1 MRKKT
6 LLLITLT
13 FLCISANGAT
23 RYVSENL
30 HTFIH
35 SGAGTK
41 YKIIGSVNAG
51 DKIEILQTNKA
62 AGFTLIRDLKG
73 RKGWIN
79 SKYVSQKA
87 GLKER
92 LPKLESKLEKLNIQ
106 LNTSKQNIK
115 SSTNELEKLQNTN
128 LTLKEEL
135 KQIQALNNDLNSK
148 LDTKQND
155 LLMRWFTYGGIV
167 GGVGLFLGLIIPL
180 LIPSRRNKKR
190 W

>member
-1 MRKKT
+1 M
-6 LLLITLT
+6 
-13 FLCISANGAT
+13 
-23 RYVSENL
+23 
-30 HTFIH
+30 
-35 SGAGTK
+35 
-41 YKIIGSVNAG
+41 
-51 DKIEILQTNKA
+51 
-62 AGFTLIRDLKG
+62 
-73 RKGWIN
+73 
-79 SKYVSQKA
+79 
-87 GLKER
+87 
-92 LPKLESKLEKLNIQ
+92 IQ